1 MTRAPAARLAY
12 FKACTI
18 AHPRLQE
25 ADQALRE
32 AISEP
37 TGALLVF
44 FYGPT
49 GVGKTTVL
57 QRRRQQITEERRAE
71 MEREPGWHLGYLD
84 PADEQRVLAE
94 LRGGR

>member
-1 MTRAPAARLAY
+1 MSQPAFPPDLLTQAPAARLAY

-25 ADQALRE
+25 VDQALRE

-37 TGALLVF
+37 TGALLIF

-57 QRRRQQITEERRAE
+57 QRRRQQIIEERRTE
-71 MEREPGWHLGYLD
+71 M
-84 PADEQRVLAE
+84 
-94 LRGGR
+94 